1 MLAGSLAVRRWRRGV
16 VQATGALVLNRA
28 DVIAVH
34 YCHQVGPANPS
45 RSTVLF
51 RLHTSLVGAL
61 KRRAERWRFRAN
73 RSAVFVCVSEGA
85 GEEMRQHYPDLA
97 DRVVVIHNGVDADG
111 FAPGLHRDTA
121 RALRSRLRIPEG
133 RLVAAFV
140 GGEWERKG
148 LEQLIQALALAP
160 AWHLLVAGRGDRVR
174 YQRLAES
181 LGVARAVHWLGVTPE
196 IQLVYELA
204 DAFVLPS
211 SYETFSLVTF
221 EAAASA
227 LPILTTPVSGVSEL
241 IEDGRSGF
249 LITREPGDI
258 AERLMQLAADPALRS
273 RLGDA
278 ARLSALKFT
287 WNEMVAKHHE
297 LYLDVADSCGCD

>member
-1 MLAGSLAVRRWRRGV
+1 
-16 VQATGALVLNRA
+16 
-28 DVIAVH
+28 
-34 YCHQVGPANPS
+34 
-45 RSTVLF
+45 
-51 RLHTSLVGAL
+51 
-61 KRRAERWRFRAN
+61 
-73 RSAVFVCVSEGA
+73 
-85 GEEMRQHYPDLA
+85 MREQYPDLA
-97 DRVVVIHNGVDADG
+97 DRVVVIHNGVDADR
-111 FAPGLHRDTA
+111 FAPDLYRDAA
-121 RALRSRLRIPEG
+121 RALRSRLQIPEG

-160 AWHLLVAGRGDRVR
+160 AWQLLVAGNGDRKR

-181 LGVARAVHWLGVTPE
+181 LGIARAVHWLDVTPE
-196 IQLVYELA
+196 VQLVYELA

-241 IEDGRSGF
+241 IADGRSGF

-273 RLGDA
+273 RLGGA

-297 LYLDVADSCGCD
+297 LYLGLADSCGCD